1 MKIKILCVGKIKE
14 KYFTDAIEE
23 YTKRLG
29 RFCKVEI
36 VEVSECTAYKT
47 DLSASEIDKIKKTEG
62 KDLLSKIEGFGI
74 CLDIGGKQL
83 ASEELA
89 SKIDEIK
96 NTNSVGAFLTKM
108 YEGYV
113 NRYNLDIVQTN
124 DLCTTIYMLYPEIF
138 KTYKCNI
145 EVDTNLMPGKT
156 IITEDEN
163 GLVTFVEDTNRE
175 LFVEKFMHHL
185 KNINQ

>member
-29 RFCKVEI
+29 RFCKTEI
-36 VEVSECTAYKT
+36 VEVAECTAYKT
-47 DLSASEIDKIKKTEG
+47 DLSASEIDKIKKSEG
-62 KDLLSKIEGFGI
+62 KDLLARIEGFGI

-96 NTNSVGAFLTKM
+96 NTNSV
-108 YEGYV
+108 
-113 NRYNLDIVQTN
+113 I
-124 DLCTTIYMLYPEIF
+124 
-138 KTYKCNI
+138 
-145 EVDTNLMPGKT
+145 
-156 IITEDEN
+156 
-163 GLVTFVEDTNRE
+163 TFVIGGSFGMDDSVKNACKLKISFGKCTYPHQLMRVILCEQVYRA
-175 LFVEKFMHHL
+175 FM
-185 KNINQ
+185 INSGSAYHK

>member
-36 VEVSECTAYKT
+36 VETAEFTSHKT
-47 DLSASEIDKIKKTEG
+47 DLAPAEIEKIKQNEG
-62 KDLLSKIEGFGI
+62 KELLAKIEGYGI

-96 NTNSVGAFLTKM
+96 NVSS
-108 YEGYV
+108 
-113 NRYNLDIVQTN
+113 
-124 DLCTTIYMLYPEIF
+124 TI
-138 KTYKCNI
+138 
-145 EVDTNLMPGKT
+145 
-156 IITEDEN
+156 
-163 GLVTFVEDTNRE
+163 TFVIGGSFGMADAVKNACKMKISFGKCTYPHQLMRVILCEQVYRA
-175 LFVEKFMHHL
+175 FM
-185 KNINQ
+185 INSGSAYHK